1 MIPLLDEEVA
11 YEVLRRLGETRGD
24 YGQWYYLHIA
34 SLPRLR
40 HFSLPY
46 AELAAKM
53 QDFETRKPLLARL
66 YNEAMKQGDRKK
78 AKEFVNEMNAISMLY
93 YNPNNPDEISNEGFD
108 IEEWYWDQRKRVYGI
123 IAA

>member
-1 MIPLLDEEVA
+1 MDAIMIPLLDEEVA

-24 YGQWYYLHIA
+24 Y
-34 SLPRLR
+34 
-40 HFSLPY
+40 
-46 AELAAKM
+46 ELAAKM

-66 YNEAMKQGDRKK
+66 YNEASRKGDKLK
-78 AKEFVNEMNAISMLY
+78 AKEFINEMNAISMLY
-93 YNPNNPDEISNEGFD
+93 YDPNNPDEVVSEGFD